1 MKQLT
6 SQKSNKHFQFPS
18 FCGSGIR
25 YDLARCFWLLVCP
38 KAAINVSEVS
48 PPAKILFGEEA
59 SLSSLVGVGSSGAI
73 AWRASVGCW
82 KEASLTSLLLERQLL
97 P

>member
-1 MKQLT
+1 M
-6 SQKSNKHFQFPS
+6 
-18 FCGSGIR
+18 
-25 YDLARCFWLLVCP
+25 
-38 KAAINVSEVS
+38 SEVS